1 MANTMLTQYIVCSPL
16 PIFLIFMEDDMKHLT
31 RIAAALLAGAMAFTF
46 ASCDDDDD
54 DDGVTELSEWE
65 LCYTD
70 TSGYYWEWDIE
81 FNSDDTFEI
90 ELDVEYGRNDV
101 FDSVFASGTYSG
113 NATTTSGEITLNIT
127 RYLTSYSDVVSS
139 GTVPTSTAMTTGT
152 LSGAATIDSGTLTL
166 KIGGVTVGSYISQ
179 TSFAKTDGVARS
191 EISEWEY
198 KPSVSGYT
206 VEYTLEFFSDD
217 TFYIELDVET
227 TSGSDVLDDIIFA
240 YGTITSGSASSTSG
254 GAVESLTLAVTQIA
268 SDYSSIV
275 GGTYSNVTTTLTQ
288 PSDTITLSASITA
301 GATTSADTLTLSSD
315 TLSISSWSFSRDF

>member
-1 MANTMLTQYIVCSPL
+1 
-16 PIFLIFMEDDMKHLT
+16 MKHLT
-31 RIAAALLAGAMAFTF
+31 RIALALLAGAMAFTF

-81 FNSDDTFEI
+81 FNSDGTFEI
-90 ELDVEYGRNDV
+90 DLDVEYGRNDV
-101 FDSVFASGTYSG
+101 FDSVFARGTYSG
-113 NATTTSGEITLNIT
+113 NATTTSGEITLSIT
-127 RYLTSYSDVVSS
+127 SYLSSYSDVVTS
-139 GTVPTSTAMTTGT
+139 GTVPSSSDTLTTGT
-152 LSGAATIDSGTLTL
+152 LEGAATISSSTLTL
-166 KIGGVTVGSYISQ
+166 KIAGVTVGSYISQ

-227 TSGSDVLDDIIFA
+227 SGGSDVLDDIIFA
-240 YGTITSGSASSTSG
+240 YGTISSGSASSTSG
-254 GAVESLTLAVTQIA
+254 GAVESLTLTVTRIA
-268 SDYSSIV
+268 QDYSSIV
-275 GGTYSNVTTTLTQ
+275 AGTYSNVTTTLTE
-288 PSDTITLSASITA
+288 PSGTITLSASITA
-301 GATTSADTLTLSSD
+301 GDTTSADTLSLSSD
-315 TLSISSWSFSRDF
+315 ALGISSWSFSRDF

>member
-1 MANTMLTQYIVCSPL
+1 MN
-16 PIFLIFMEDDMKHLT
+16 HLT
-31 RIAAALLAGAMAFTF
+31 RIVAALLAGAMAFTF

-81 FNSDDTFEI
+81 FNSDGTFEI
-90 ELDVEYGRNDV
+90 DLDVEYGRNDV
-101 FDSVFASGTYSG
+101 FDSVFARGTYSG
-113 NATTTSGEITLNIT
+113 NATTTSGEITLSIT
-127 RYLTSYSDVVSS
+127 SIVSDYSSYTQGSLPATVSTVLSAVSLT
-139 GTVPTSTAMTTGT
+139 
-152 LSGAATIDSGTLTL
+152 GAATIGSGTLTL
-166 KIGGVTVGSYISQ
+166 KIDGITVGSSVGS

-198 KPSVSGYT
+198 KPTVSGYT

-227 TSGSDVLDDIIFA
+227 TAGSDVFDDIIFA
-240 YGTITSGSASSTSG
+240 YGTISSGSASSTSSSS
-254 GAVESLTLAVTQIA
+254 ASLTLTVTRIA

-275 GGTYSNVTTTLTQ
+275 GGTYSGVTTTLAEPT
-288 PSDTITLSASITA
+288 DTITLSASITA
-301 GATTSADTLTLSSD
+301 GATTTADTLTLSSD
-315 TLSISSWSFSRDF
+315 ALGISSWSFSRDF